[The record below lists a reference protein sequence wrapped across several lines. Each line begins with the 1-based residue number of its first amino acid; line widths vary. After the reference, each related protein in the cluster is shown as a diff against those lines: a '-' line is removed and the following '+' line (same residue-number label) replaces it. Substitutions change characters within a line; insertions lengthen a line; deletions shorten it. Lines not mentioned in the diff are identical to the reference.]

1 MDNPCYNVYNGKE
14 DGTMRYRKS
23 RVIKVRIHMET
34 IDEIELIKQAQ
45 NGNEEA
51 FTALYERYYARAF
64 AIAYRQTKDHSD
76 AQDVVQ
82 DAFIQVHKSIHTLRD
97 PKVFYR
103 WLMQI
108 VHSKC
113 IDLFYKNRNRDSVD
127 PSTMERYYPYEEK
140 RMYMLPE
147 EQSTYEGEQNVL
159 YNIIQEMDE
168 KYSTIIELIYF
179 RQLKLEE
186 IAEYLQIP
194 VGTVKTRS
202 RRAKQELRLRIEA
215 FEKQEGRKLH
225 FQVDALFPSV
235 TFLSFTGLWKSWKRE
250 CTSFLSGGAVNV
262 ACVVS
267 VTVLSISGGAMAIGD
282 YQAAHQTTP
291 IQMQPAKEVMKNDI
305 NAKEAIELPK
315 EQVLEQKAFGPYH
328 VEEREI
334 TSTKDAYY
342 LCINWALTKED
353 MMTKTYADV
362 QEILPIYEELK
373 QQNDAYYKL
382 LQKRGWEEQFLNSI
396 KKM

>member
-1 MDNPCYNVYNGKE
+1 
-14 DGTMRYRKS
+14 
-23 RVIKVRIHMET
+23 MEAK
-34 IDEIELIKQAQ
+34 DEIELIKQAQ

-51 FTALYERYYARAF
+51 FTALYERYYTRAF
-64 AIAYRQTKDHSD
+64 AIAYRQTKDYSD

-82 DAFIQVHKSIHTLRD
+82 DAFIQVHKSMHTLRD

-108 VHSKC
+108 IHSKC

-127 PSTMERYYPYEEK
+127 PSTMERFYPYEEK
-140 RMYMLPE
+140 RKYMLPE
-147 EQSTYEGEQNVL
+147 EQSSYESEQDIL
-159 YNIIQEMDE
+159 YKIIQEMDE

-179 RQLKLEE
+179 RQMKLEE

-225 FQVDALFPSV
+225 FQVDALLPSI
-235 TFLSFTGLWKSWKRE
+235 TFFSFTGLWKTLKRE

-262 ACVVS
+262 VCVVS
-267 VTVLSISGGAMAIGD
+267 VTVLSVSGSAMAIGD
-282 YQAAHQTTP
+282 YQAAHQNASA
-291 IQMQPAKEVMKNDI
+291 QLQPTKEVMKNDG
-305 NAKEAIELPK
+305 NVKEAIELPN

-342 LCINWALTKED
+342 LCINWALTEED
-353 MMTKTYADV
+353 MNTKTKTDV
-362 QEILPIYEELK
+362 QAILPIYEELK
-373 QQNDAYYKL
+373 QQNDAFYKL
-382 LQKRGWEEQFLNSI
+382 LQQRGWEEQFLYIIN
-396 KKM
+396 KM